1 MQFNKKRHEIYIS
14 QRESGK
20 VISLDAS
27 RYTLKK
33 SWALPANP
41 NSLLLSADGQTLFV
55 TVKQPFNKTTPLK
68 PGQRRTYRPERA
80 IKNNGSG
87 DGPFDSFILIHGA
100 KLCTPRTIHP
110 SRCVKRCWP

>member
-1 MQFNKKRHEIYIS
+1 IGLTHNDLQCFPLPLSAEGKTLYVSNSLDGGIS
-14 QRESGK
+14 AIDTATGK

-55 TVKQPFNKTTPLK
+55 TVKQPFNKDHSTK
-68 PGQRRTYRPERA
+68 
-80 IKNNGSG
+80 
-87 DGPFDSFILIHGA
+87 GPDSVVRIDLNA
-100 KLCTPRTIHP
+100 Q
-110 SRCVKRCWP
+110 